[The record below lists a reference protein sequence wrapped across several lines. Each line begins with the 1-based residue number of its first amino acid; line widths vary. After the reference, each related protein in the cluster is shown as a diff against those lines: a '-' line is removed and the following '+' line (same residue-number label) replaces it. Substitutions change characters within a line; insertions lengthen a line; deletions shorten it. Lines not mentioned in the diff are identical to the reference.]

1 MQTETSITLYN
12 KYLLPPNGKL
22 GYKKTVIKK
31 TNSKNG
37 ATWHAQR
44 VATASTA
51 QNAKGEINLTDVINI
66 RIPILSNF
74 SEVGGKTYI
83 EPVKWLASSDSE
95 KDNHFTFQEGD
106 FVVKG
111 ECDFEFSATNPIAN
125 LTKNYDNV
133 VTIMSYNINDFGS
146 KVLQHYYLGGK

>member
-12 KYLLPPNGKL
+12 KYLLPPNGKVA
-22 GYKKTVIKK
+22 YKKTVIKK

-44 VATASTA
+44 VPTASTA
-51 QNAKGEINLTDVINI
+51 QSAKGEVNLTDIINI
-66 RIPILSNF
+66 RIPILSNDF
-74 SEVGGKTYI
+74 GGKTYI
-83 EPVKWLASSDSE
+83 EPIKWQLLSDADRE
-95 KDNHFTFQEGD
+95 NYFTFQEGD

-111 ECDFEFSATNPIAN
+111 ECAYEFSATTNPIAN

-133 VTIMSYNINDFGS
+133 VPMLPCKINNYGS
-146 KVLQHYYLGGK
+146 KALQHYYLGGK